1 MKNMN
6 LSGSVDGLPNANQV
20 CDMIMHLEAPIHLMA
35 WLMAETAMRLSDIQ
49 ALNVNS
55 FSRGRNE
62 LLVGQGETAFRVQL
76 SSGLAEALGNYI
88 SDLRLDFEQK
98 KRWGS
103 DSARNRKREIP
114 MFSEQIL
121 FPSWSLAAHEKDA
134 MTDVI
139 SSANFVRALQSA
151 AMTCGYK
158 GRIHSHTLRHA
169 CATRWLEQ
177 GLTVAEIHHKLGHRD
192 LLTTLML
199 VQALQFGGLTYTSE
213 AVTDQPLK
221 MAC

>member
-6 LSGSVDGLPNANQV
+6 LSEKVDGLPNANQV
-20 CDMIMHLEAPIHLMA
+20 CDMVMHLETPIHLMA
-35 WLMAETAMRLSDIQ
+35 WLMAETALRLSDIQ
-49 ALNVNS
+49 ALRVNS

-62 LLVGQGETAFRVQL
+62 LSVGQVDASFRVLL
-76 SSGLAEALGNYI
+76 STGLSEALGNYV
-88 SDLRLDFEQK
+88 SDLRLVFEQK

-114 MFSEQIL
+114 MFGEQAL
-121 FPSWSLAAHEKDA
+121 FPSWSQAGHEKDI

-151 AMTCGYK
+151 AMTCGYE

-213 AVTDQPLK
+213 TVADQPMK